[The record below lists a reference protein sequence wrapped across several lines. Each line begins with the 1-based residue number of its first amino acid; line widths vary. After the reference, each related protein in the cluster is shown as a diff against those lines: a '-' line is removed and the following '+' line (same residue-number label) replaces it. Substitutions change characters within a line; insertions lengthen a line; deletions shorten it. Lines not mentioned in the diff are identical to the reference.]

1 MRSGIDFECG
11 IDLVPVNLDSQRQLC
26 FLLCARDIFIIKRAT
41 RRRDL

>member
-26 FLLCARDIFIIKRAT
+26 FPLCACVIIKRAT
-41 RRRDL
+41 CRHGL